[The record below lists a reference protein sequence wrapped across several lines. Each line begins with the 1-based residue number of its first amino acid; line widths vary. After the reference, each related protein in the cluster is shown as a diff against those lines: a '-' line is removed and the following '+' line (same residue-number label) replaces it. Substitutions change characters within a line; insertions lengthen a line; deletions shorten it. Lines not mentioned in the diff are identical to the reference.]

1 MGTNADQVE
10 TRLSVRENSPV
21 AGTVLDVRIT
31 ADAGTAGRIADL
43 VREACAPGLLGG
55 DLAVPREGEQTRP
68 LPSSDGIAR
77 IELVSQD
84 LALLDV
90 IRKHVGTVYETSP
103 DSERASAHGTVRLV
117 VLRETDRR

>member
-10 TRLSVRENSPV
+10 TRLSVREDSPV
-21 AGTVLDVRIT
+21 AGTVMDVLIT
-31 ADAGTAGRIADL
+31 ADAGTVGRIADL
-43 VREACAPGLLGG
+43 VREACAPGLHGG
-55 DLAVPREGEQTRP
+55 DLVVLQEREEARS
-68 LPSSDGIAR
+68 LPSSDGTAR

-117 VLRETDRR
+117 VLGETERR